1 MGYTHYFHQHKQPT
15 EEQWQAICA
24 DFSKCLEVFTKGIP
38 IQEEWNDPA
47 PPRVDYRCIRFNGVP
62 PNDHETMYLDRYGHG
77 LQFCKTARKPYD
89 FAVMCLLLLVHH
101 HASDCWEVD
110 SDGGY
115 KEWRRA
121 RAWLTQFL
129 KSDPL
134 IIYAIPPK
142 ILNKPT
148 Y

>member
-1 MGYTHYFHQHKQPT
+1 MGYTHYFRQHKQPT

-24 DFSKCLEVFTKGIP
+24 DFSKCLEEFTEGVP
-38 IQEEWNDPA
+38 ILEKWDEPV
-47 PPRVDYRCIRFNGVP
+47 PPRVDCRRIRFNGVP

-77 LQFCKTARKPYD
+77 FQFCKTARKPYD

-121 RAWLTQFL
+121 RAWLTHFL
-129 KSDPL
+129 KSAPL
-134 IIYAIPPK
+134 TIYFIPPR
-142 ILNKPT
+142 ILNKLT

>member
-38 IQEEWNDPA
+38 IQEEWDDPA
-47 PPRVDYRCIRFNGVP
+47 PPRVDYRCIRFNGVQ
-62 PNDHETMYLDRYGHG
+62 PNNHETMHLNRYGHG
-77 LQFCKTARKPYD
+77 FQFCKTARKPYD

-101 HASDCWEVD
+101 YASDCWEVD
-110 SDGGY
+110 SDGGFM
-115 KEWRRA
+115 EWECA
-121 RAWLTQFL
+121 RAWLTDFL
-129 KSDPL
+129 GDSTNSL
-134 IIYAIPPK
+134 YAIPPK